1 MNGFLRVTHPQ
12 KNELFLFTLS
22 VQKPYFPELVP
33 PVYLFKDSQARL
45 PCKPAGEPQPTVKW
59 FKDGVAISYGQNASY
74 RLQANGTLIIDKV
87 ENGNAGKYTCMAEN
101 FLGKANVTARG
112 ILLGKAKLATYING
126 CDDLLH

>member
-1 MNGFLRVTHPQ
+1 M
-12 KNELFLFTLS
+12 
-22 VQKPYFPELVP
+22 
-33 PVYLFKDSQARL
+33 
-45 PCKPAGEPQPTVKW
+45 KW

-112 ILLGKAKLATYING
+112 ILLGKVNLISAV
-126 CDDLLH
+126 